1 MNTSI
6 NRSLI
11 SFGRGLVL
19 VLAAGSALGVTCAG
33 TAHAA
38 DVPSISVS
46 YKDLDLTRPAD
57 AQVLYARLQ
66 RAARAACDTIE
77 TGPALQRRAAFER
90 CYSAALASAVQQ
102 VNAPQVLALHQA
114 ATTSQH
120 G

>member
-6 NRSLI
+6 NRSLT

-38 DVPSISVS
+38 DAPSVAVS
-46 YKDLDLTRPAD
+46 YQDLDLARPTD
-57 AQVLYARLQ
+57 ARVLYARLQ
-66 RAARAACDTIE
+66 HAAGAVCENYGTATDLAHRVVY
-77 TGPALQRRAAFER
+77 QR
-90 CYSAALASAVQQ
+90 CYDAALADAVRQ
-102 VNAPQVLALHQA
+102 VNAPQVLALYQA
-114 ATTSQH
+114 AAAARH

>member
-11 SFGRGLVL
+11 SFGRSLVL
-19 VLAAGSALGVTCAG
+19 VLAAGSALGIACAG
-33 TAHAA
+33 SAHAA
-38 DVPSISVS
+38 DAPSVAVS
-46 YKDLDLTRPAD
+46 YQDLDLARPAD
-57 AQVLYARLQ
+57 ARVLYARLQ
-66 RAARAACDTIE
+66 RAAGAVCDNFRGLDLASRAVYA
-77 TGPALQRRAAFER
+77 R
-90 CYSAALASAVQQ
+90 CYNAALTAAVRQ